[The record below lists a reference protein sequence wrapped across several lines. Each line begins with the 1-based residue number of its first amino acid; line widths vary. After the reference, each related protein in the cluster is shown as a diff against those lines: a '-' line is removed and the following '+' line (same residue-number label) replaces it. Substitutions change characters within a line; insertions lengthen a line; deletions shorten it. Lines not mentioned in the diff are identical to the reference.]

1 MALAEHE
8 RPVAP
13 ATGAGPEA
21 GTHRP
26 WARPLAVGAVAAC
39 GCAAIALANPGD
51 DGIPLCWSQGIFG
64 VDCPLCGGI
73 RCVNALVRGDWGAAA
88 DHNVLLAVAL
98 PLAAVAWTVWLVRA
112 LQGRPL
118 RRLRP
123 PSWVWAAVVV
133 VLVAFTV
140 VRNVG
145 GTEWAQWLASDTF
158 RR

>member
-1 MALAEHE
+1 MALAEHD
-8 RPVAP
+8 RPAVP
-13 ATGAGPEA
+13 DTGAAPQA
-21 GTHRP
+21 GARRP
-26 WARPLAVGAVAAC
+26 WAGPLAVGAAAAC

-51 DGIPLCWSQGIFG
+51 DGLPLCWSKGIFG

-88 DHNVLLAVAL
+88 DHNVLLAIVL
-98 PLAAVAWTVWLVRA
+98 PVAAVAWTVWFVRA
-112 LQGRPL
+112 LQGRPV

-123 PSWVWAAVVV
+123 AAWVWAAVVV
-133 VLVAFTV
+133 LLVGFTV

-158 RR
+158 RS